1 MSKRAFRITMC
12 IMALVLSAL
21 IGMNK
26 ALDNETTWDISYE
39 MTNTH
44 VSWQQTF
51 HPGGMEQ

>member
-1 MSKRAFRITMC
+1 MSKRAFRISIC
-12 IMALVLSAL
+12 IMAVVLSAL

-26 ALDNETTWDISYE
+26 ALDNEKTWDISYE

-44 VSWQQTF
+44 VSWLQTF

>member
-1 MSKRAFRITMC
+1 MSKRTFRITMC

-21 IGMNK
+21 IGMNT
-26 ALDNETTWDISYE
+26 ALDNEKNWDISYE

-51 HPGGMEQ
+51 YQGGMEQ